1 MTPVDDAY
9 ISYTQTFPQK
19 EFFATKNIFFLL
31 ICLHLHLIKSHQGE
45 HSTTMLVSST
55 MSYYFNTILIYKFR
69 LGSNP
74 RITSSITGCCVDH
87 YTIGMTG
94 GNTCNF

>member
-1 MTPVDDAY
+1 MTPVDNAY

-45 HSTTMLVSST
+45 DIHEKK
-55 MSYYFNTILIYKFR
+55 MSAVLFT
-69 LGSNP
+69 
-74 RITSSITGCCVDH
+74 
-87 YTIGMTG
+87 
-94 GNTCNF
+94 